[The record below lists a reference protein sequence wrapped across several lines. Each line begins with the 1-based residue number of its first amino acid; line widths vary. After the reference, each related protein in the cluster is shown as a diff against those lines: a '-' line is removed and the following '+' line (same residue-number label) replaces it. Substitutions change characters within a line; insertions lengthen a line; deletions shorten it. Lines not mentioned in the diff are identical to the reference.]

1 MSDYEGMTNQDV
13 DPVDVWEEMR
23 DGELRLDA
31 EQEARDLA
39 AEKAQPAEA
48 DGLEDEPEACG
59 EGMCQCACDGSHVCG
74 CDCPRCAYCRQIPE
88 YCDCEEDDGW

>member
-1 MSDYEGMTNQDV
+1 MSDYDGMTNQDV

-39 AEKAQPAEA
+39 AEKEQLAEA
-48 DGLEDEPEACG
+48 DDPDDCGGEFVDGTWEGCGFCQVCLGTSDDVPDEDEEY
-59 EGMCQCACDGSHVCG
+59 DG
-74 CDCPRCAYCRQIPE
+74 
-88 YCDCEEDDGW
+88 

>member
-31 EQEARDLA
+31 EEEARALREDAFEAARA
-39 AEKAQPAEA
+39 AEAGDPDDCGGEFI
-48 DGLEDEPEACG
+48 DGSWYGCG
-59 EGMCQCACDGSHVCG
+59 ECESCLGASEDPLDVVDELDGSW
-74 CDCPRCAYCRQIPE
+74 A
-88 YCDCEEDDGW
+88 